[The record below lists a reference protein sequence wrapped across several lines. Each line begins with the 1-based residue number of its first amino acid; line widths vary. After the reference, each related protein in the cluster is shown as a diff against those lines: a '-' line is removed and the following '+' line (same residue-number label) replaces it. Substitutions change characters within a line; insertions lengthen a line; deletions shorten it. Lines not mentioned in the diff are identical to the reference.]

1 MIRMP
6 VEPSVHERGI
16 FDTNILIHWERL
28 VQALLPHEG
37 AITAISIA
45 ELAAGVHATDNA
57 IERAE
62 RVDKLQRAESAF
74 EPIPFDGAAA
84 RAYGR
89 VSAAVRSVGRSPRSR
104 VADQMIAAIALS
116 RQLPLYT
123 TNPGDFIGLEQL
135 LPVIAVTRPDD
146 YG

>member
-1 MIRMP
+1 MP
-6 VEPSVHERGI
+6 AEPTGLEQGI

-28 VQALLPHEG
+28 DLTLLPREG
-37 AITAISIA
+37 SITAITVA
-45 ELAAGVHATDNA
+45 ELAAGVHAADTA

-89 VSAAVRSVGRSPRSR
+89 VSAAVRSIGRSPRSR
-104 VADQMIAAIALS
+104 VADQMIAAIAVS

-123 TNPGDFIGLEQL
+123 TNPGDFIGLDQL
-135 LPVIAVTRPDD
+135 LTVIAVVRPDD
-146 YG
+146 ND

>member
-1 MIRMP
+1 MP
-6 VEPSVHERGI
+6 AEPTGLERGI

-28 VQALLPHEG
+28 DLTLLPREG
-37 AITAISIA
+37 SITAITVA
-45 ELAAGVHATDNA
+45 ELAAGVHAADTA

-89 VSAAVRSVGRSPRSR
+89 VSAAVRSIGRSPRSR
-104 VADQMIAAIALS
+104 VADQMIAAIAVS

-123 TNPGDFIGLEQL
+123 TNPGDFIGLDQL
-135 LPVIAVTRPDD
+135 LTVIAVVRPDD
-146 YG
+146 ND

>member
-1 MIRMP
+1 MP
-6 VEPSVHERGI
+6 AEPTQASRGI

-28 VQALLPHEG
+28 NLALLPDEG
-37 AITAISIA
+37 SITTITVA
-45 ELAAGVHATDNA
+45 ELAAGVHATVSA

-74 EPIPFDGAAA
+74 EPIPFDSAAA

-89 VSAAVRSVGRSPRSR
+89 VSAAVRSAGRSPRSR
-104 VADQMIAAIALS
+104 VADQLIAAIALS

-123 TNPGDFIGLEQL
+123 TNPGDFLGLEQL
-135 LPVIAVTRPDD
+135 LTVIAVARPDD
-146 YG
+146 HG